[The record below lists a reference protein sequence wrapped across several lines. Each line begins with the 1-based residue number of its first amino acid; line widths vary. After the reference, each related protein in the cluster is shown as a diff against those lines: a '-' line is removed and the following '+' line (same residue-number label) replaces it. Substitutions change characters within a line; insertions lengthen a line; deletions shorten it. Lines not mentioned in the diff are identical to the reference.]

1 MSDWVA
7 PTVGQLRDL
16 EVLVNAHHPLWVVE
30 TVEEDRVRTILAH
43 LADRVGLP
51 LFVWH
56 PVTGLARI
64 DAPPGPGASG
74 TDSAK
79 GCLAF
84 IEQANMEALFFLP
97 SFPLDAEDPA
107 LAARIKEIYRR
118 YFKHRG
124 ALVLTTPEL
133 ELPKGLDPLFTH
145 VELQTP
151 TAETYHRFITQVIRD
166 ISARRSVKVD
176 MTPED
181 VSELLGALHGLTFF
195 EVQKI
200 ITQAVVEDGM
210 LTRDDLARVMDA
222 KRRIVERSGVLEYFP
237 HDHNLGDVAGLG
249 NLKRWLRKRR
259 AAFTE
264 PARAKEFGLT
274 APRGLLLLGVQGCG
288 KSLCAKAVAS
298 EWGLPLLRLD
308 PSNLYTKYFG
318 ESERNLKRAIKTAES
333 MAPVVLWLDEIEK
346 ALGQG
351 DQDGGTSQRVFGT
364 FLAWMQE
371 KKDSVFVIA
380 TANDISKLPP
390 ELLRKGRFDE
400 IFFVDLPD
408 ARTRAEILA
417 VHLKKRGRD
426 PGRFD
431 LAALGEQAEGFSGA
445 ELEQVVVSGLFTAF
459 AEGVDVSD
467 AVLADEID
475 GTRPLSV
482 TMEEKITALRE
493 WARERAVRADD

>member
-1 MSDWVA
+1 MSDWVT

-43 LADRVGLP
+43 LADRVDLP

-56 PVTGLARI
+56 PATGLSRV
-64 DAPPGPGASG
+64 DGPPGPGSPG
-74 TDSAK
+74 TDTVK

-84 IEQANMEALFFLP
+84 IEQANMEALFYLP
-97 SFPLDAEDPA
+97 SFPLDSEEPSV
-107 LAARIKEIYRR
+107 AARVKEIYKR
-118 YFKHRG
+118 YFRHRG
-124 ALVLTTPEL
+124 ALVLTTPEVDLPRGL
-133 ELPKGLDPLFTH
+133 EPLFTH
-145 VELQTP
+145 VELHAPTP
-151 TAETYHRFITQVIRD
+151 EAYHRFITQVIRD
-166 ISARRSVKVD
+166 IGTRRAVKVD
-176 MTPED
+176 MSPED
-181 VSELLGALHGLTFF
+181 VSALLNALHGLTFF

-200 ITQAVVEDGM
+200 ISQAVVEDGA
-210 LTRDDLARVMDA
+210 LHRADLARVMDA

-237 HDHNLGDVAGLG
+237 HDHELGEVAGLA

-259 AAFTE
+259 SAFTE

-274 APRGLLLLGVQGCG
+274 PPRGLLLLGVQGCG

-308 PSNLYTKYFG
+308 PSNLYQKYFG

-364 FLAWMQE
+364 FLAWLQE
-371 KKDSVFVIA
+371 KKESVFVIA

-408 ARTRAEILA
+408 AATRAEILA
-417 VHLKKRGRD
+417 VHLNKRGRD
-426 PGRFD
+426 PGAFD
-431 LAALGEQAEGFSGA
+431 LRALGARAEGFSGA
-445 ELEQVVVSGLFTAF
+445 ELEQVVVSALFSAF
-459 AEGVDVSD
+459 AENEDIDD
-467 AVLADEID
+467 AYLAHEID
-475 GTRPLSV
+475 ATRPLSV
-482 TMEEKITALRE
+482 TMAEKITSLRE
-493 WARERAVRADD
+493 WAKERAVRADD

>member
-30 TVEEDRVRTILAH
+30 TVEEDRVRVMLAH

-56 PVTGLARI
+56 PVTGLARV
-64 DAPPGPGASG
+64 DAAPGPGASG
-74 TDSAK
+74 TDTAK

-97 SFPLDAEDPA
+97 SFPLDAEDA
-107 LAARIKEIYRR
+107 AQGARIKEIYRR

-124 ALVLTTPEL
+124 ALVLTTPQL

-145 VELQTP
+145 VELHTP

-166 ISARRSVKVD
+166 ISARRAVKVD

-210 LTRDDLARVMDA
+210 LTREDLGRVMDA

-237 HDHNLGDVAGLG
+237 HDHNLSEVAGLG

-318 ESERNLKRAIKTAES
+318 ESERNLKRAIQTAES

-371 KKDSVFVIA
+371 KKESVFVIA

-390 ELLRKGRFDE
+390 SCC
-400 IFFVDLPD
+400 
-408 ARTRAEILA
+408 ARVASTRSSSWTC
-417 VHLKKRGRD
+417 
-426 PGRFD
+426 P
-431 LAALGEQAEGFSGA
+431 
-445 ELEQVVVSGLFTAF
+445 
-459 AEGVDVSD
+459 
-467 AVLADEID
+467 
-475 GTRPLSV
+475 TRP
-482 TMEEKITALRE
+482 
-493 WARERAVRADD
+493 RAPRSWRCT

>member
-30 TVEEDRVRTILAH
+30 TVEEDRVRVMLAH

-56 PVTGLARI
+56 PVTGLARV
-64 DAPPGPGASG
+64 DAAPGPGASG
-74 TDSAK
+74 TDTAK

-97 SFPLDAEDPA
+97 SFPLDAEDA
-107 LAARIKEIYRR
+107 AQGARIKEIYRR

-124 ALVLTTPEL
+124 ALVLTTPQL

-145 VELQTP
+145 VELHTP

-166 ISARRSVKVD
+166 IGARRSVKVD

-210 LTRDDLARVMDA
+210 LTREDLGRVMDA

-237 HDHNLGDVAGLG
+237 HDHNLSEVAGLG

-308 PSNLYTKYFG
+308 PSNLYQKYFG

-364 FLAWMQE
+364 FLAWLQE
-371 KKDSVFVIA
+371 KKESVFVIA

-408 ARTRAEILA
+408 AATRADILA
-417 VHLKKRGRD
+417 VHLQKRGRD
-426 PGRFD
+426 PSGFD
-431 LAALGEQAEGFSGA
+431 LAALGRRAEGFSGA
-445 ELEQVVVSGLFTAF
+445 ELEQVVVSGLFSAF

-467 AVLADEID
+467 AVLASEID
-475 GTRPLSV
+475 ATRPLSV
-482 TMEEKITALRE
+482 TMAEKISALRE
-493 WARERAVRADD
+493 WASTRAVMADA

>member
-30 TVEEDRVRTILAH
+30 TVEEDRVRVMLAH

-56 PVTGLARI
+56 PVTGLARV
-64 DAPPGPGASG
+64 DAAPGPGASG
-74 TDSAK
+74 TDTAK

-97 SFPLDAEDPA
+97 SFPLDAEDA
-107 LAARIKEIYRR
+107 AQGARIKEIYRR

-124 ALVLTTPEL
+124 ALVLTTPQL

-145 VELQTP
+145 VELHTP

-166 ISARRSVKVD
+166 ISARRAVKVD

-210 LTRDDLARVMDA
+210 LTREDLGRVMDA

-237 HDHNLGDVAGLG
+237 HDHNLSEVAGLG

-318 ESERNLKRAIKTAES
+318 ESERNLKRAIQTAES

-364 FLAWMQE
+364 FLSWMQE
-371 KKDSVFVIA
+371 KKESVFVIA

-408 ARTRAEILA
+408 AATRAEILA

-426 PGRFD
+426 PERFD
-431 LAALGEQAEGFSGA
+431 LVALGEQAEGFSGA

-467 AVLADEID
+467 DVLEAEID

-482 TMEEKITALRE
+482 TMSEKITALRE

>member
-56 PVTGLARI
+56 PVTGLARV

-74 TDSAK
+74 TDTAK

-97 SFPLDAEDPA
+97 SFPLDAED
-107 LAARIKEIYRR
+107 AAQGARMKEIYRR

-124 ALVLTTPEL
+124 ALVLTTPQL
-133 ELPKGLDPLFTH
+133 DLPKGLDPLFTH
-145 VELQTP
+145 VELHTP

-166 ISARRSVKVD
+166 ISARRAVKVD

-210 LTRDDLARVMDA
+210 LTREDLGRVMDA

-237 HDHNLGDVAGLG
+237 HDHNLSEVAGLG

-318 ESERNLKRAIKTAES
+318 ESERNLKRAIQTAES

-371 KKDSVFVIA
+371 KKESVFVIA

-408 ARTRAEILA
+408 AATRAEILA

-431 LAALGEQAEGFSGA
+431 LVALGEQAEGFSGA

-467 AVLADEID
+467 AVLEAEID